1 MPELAATAF
10 LIGLAGGIHCAAMCG
25 GIVAAFNVRPI
36 AAGGLSLPAARPP
49 RGLARQLGY
58 SGGRIASYAIAGAVA
73 GGAGSAGILYGR
85 ALPVRLALLVA
96 ANTLVVLLGLYL
108 AGAGN
113 TVAFLEKGGA
123 VLWRAIV
130 RAGAR
135 LSPAEGPFRAFAV
148 GLAWGWIPCGLVYGV
163 LATAAVSGS
172 AGRGAA
178 VMAAFGLGTLP
189 NLLAAGLA
197 AEGLRRFT
205 RRPRVRLA
213 AGLFVIALGLAG
225 FARIP
230 QVREHLKHGL
240 HAPAPASRARAAS
253 N

>member
-1 MPELAATAF
+1 MAVTAF
-10 LIGLAGGIHCAAMCG
+10 LVGLAGGVHCAVMCG
-25 GIVAAFNVRPI
+25 GLVAAFNVRPI
-36 AAGGLSLPAARPP
+36 SAGGLPARRPP
-49 RGLARQLGY
+49 RGILRQLGY
-58 SGGRIASYAIAGAVA
+58 SGGRIASYTIAGAIAGSV
-73 GGAGSAGILYGR
+73 GSLGLLYGR
-85 ALPVRLALLVA
+85 ALSARLVLLLA
-96 ANTLVVLLGLYL
+96 ANTMIVLLGLYL

-123 VLWRAIV
+123 VLWRALV

-135 LSPAEGPFRAFAV
+135 LSPAESPLRAFAV

-172 AGRGAA
+172 GARGAA
-178 VMAAFGLGTLP
+178 VMGAFGLGTLP

-197 AEGLRRFT
+197 AEKLRRLT

-213 AGLFVIALGLAG
+213 AGVFVVLLGLIG

-230 QVREHLKHGL
+230 QVREHLGHGL
-240 HAPAPASRARAAS
+240 HRMTVPVSRARAAA